1 MSVRDQAPRTRPSA
15 DEVELTRVLESIRH
29 IGRSLRVGG
38 RAAEQTVGVSG
49 AQLYVLQQL
58 QKAPAQS
65 LNELASRTLTH
76 QSSVSVVVSR
86 LVERRFVSRTASPED
101 GRRVVLSL
109 TAAGRALLARAPEAA
124 QARLVDGLRR
134 LPQRRV
140 RELSQGLRAL
150 VDTMESGGRTGAPS
164 ANGNGSHGNGSNENG
179 AHGSSAHG
187 SGSNG
192 NGVHASHGASGTA
205 TGNGAHSENGSH
217 ASHARRTR
225 LTRG

>member
-1 MSVRDQAPRTRPSA
+1 MSVRDQAPRARASA
-15 DEVELTRVLESIRH
+15 EELELARVLECIRH

-38 RAAEQTVGVSG
+38 RAAEQAVGVSG
-49 AQLYVLQQL
+49 AQLYVLQLL
-58 QKAPAQS
+58 QKGPAQS
-65 LNELASRTLTH
+65 LNELAGRTLTH

-86 LVERRFVSRTASPED
+86 LVERRFVSRTASPDD

-150 VDTMESGGRTGAPS
+150 VESMESEGSDGAPG
-164 ANGNGSHGNGSNENG
+164 ADGDAYPAHGTHG
-179 AHGSSAHG
+179 AHGTGTHGTGAHG
-187 SGSNG
+187 G
-192 NGVHASHGASGTA
+192 HAAA
-205 TGNGAHSENGSH
+205 TGAHAGAQATHGPL
-217 ASHARRTR
+217 ARRAR
-225 LTRG
+225 LTRE

>member
-38 RAAEQTVGVSG
+38 RAAEQAVGVSG

-65 LNELASRTLTH
+65 LNELATRTLTH

-150 VDTMESGGRTGAPS
+150 VDTMEGGGRNGARS
-164 ANGNGSHGNGSNENG
+164 ANGNGANG
-179 AHGSSAHG
+179 AHAANGTAGTHG
-187 SGSNG
+187 T
-192 NGVHASHGASGTA
+192 HGANG
-205 TGNGAHSENGSH
+205 GNGAHAANGTH
-217 ASHARRTR
+217 TPTHRP
-225 LTRG
+225 RG